1 VSLVTVVPEALRFH
15 GIEPPK
21 SARGFEITLD
31 QAEPQ
36 GGGHIVG
43 RVERRDRRR
52 DRRPVL
58 VDIRCEACW
67 LDIAPQ
73 FVGRKGLMSWTAYG
87 DMRNRSVPVWL
98 DEELF
103 RTRVEVGAL
112 EDANWRQ
119 FSFDLPDGL
128 PRALEGTFAAFRW
141 RIEAR
146 RARRVGAEQA
156 SMPLLLDEPQVLP
169 VVRVETSPIGTWRL
183 LAWKAEQDVGATG
196 GPCSIAFE
204 NRRASD
210 LPLPGE
216 TLEAERARRMS
227 R

>member
-1 VSLVTVVPEALRFH
+1 VSLVTDVPDSLRFH

-21 SARGFEITLD
+21 FARGFEIALD
-31 QAEPQ
+31 EADPQ
-36 GGGHIVG
+36 GGGHIAG
-43 RVERRDRRR
+43 RVERRHQRR
-52 DRRPVL
+52 DGREVL
-58 VDIRCEACW
+58 VDVRCEACW

-73 FVGRKGLMSWTAYG
+73 FVGRKGFLHWSAYG
-87 DMRNRSVPVWL
+87 DMRNRTVPVWL

-103 RTRVEVGAL
+103 RARVEVGSL
-112 EDANWRQ
+112 EEANWTP
-119 FSFDLPDGL
+119 FSFSLPDDL

-146 RARRVGAEQA
+146 RARRVGAEVA
-156 SMPLLLDEPQVLP
+156 SLPLLLDEPQVLP
-169 VVRVETSPIGTWRL
+169 IVRVETSPIGTWRL
-183 LAWKAEQDVGATG
+183 LAWKSEQDIGAAR
-196 GPCSIAFE
+196 GPCSIAYE

-216 TLEAERARRMS
+216 TRETEFARRAG